1 MQRMALVILG
11 TILFL
16 ISLLI
21 GIFMIIDL
29 FNSIDVKIVMDENSY
44 ILILFF
50 CALVFNLLN
59 ERSKDK

>member
-1 MQRMALVILG
+1 MALVMLG

-21 GIFMIIDL
+21 GIYMITDL
-29 FNSIDVKIVMDENSY
+29 FNSIDVKIVLDENSY
-44 ILILFF
+44 ILILSL
-50 CALVFNLLN
+50 CGLVFILLD